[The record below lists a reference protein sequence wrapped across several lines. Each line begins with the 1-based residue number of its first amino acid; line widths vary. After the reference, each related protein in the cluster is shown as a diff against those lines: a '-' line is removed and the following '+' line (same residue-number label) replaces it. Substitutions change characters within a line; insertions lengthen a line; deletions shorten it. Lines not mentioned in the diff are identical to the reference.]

1 MPIIV
6 IKSRTQER
14 ITGTYSTEYSCH
26 IARRTADGTLYLVNN
41 LVSRKKAQK
50 LVREHGLV
58 LSHNTQ
64 DGEIYDTP
72 TGSFKALFPN
82 GIQTMKDMRTIETV
96 DKL

>member
-1 MPIIV
+1 MPLIV
-6 IKSRTQER
+6 IKSRTRER

-26 IARRTADGTLYLVNN
+26 FARRTEFGALSLASQLVT
-41 LVSRKKAQK
+41 RAKAKK
-50 LVREHGLV
+50 LIREFRLV
-58 LSHNTQ
+58 LSHNTP

-96 DKL
+96 DRI

>member
-1 MPIIV
+1 MIV

-26 IARRTADGTLYLVNN
+26 IARRTVFGALYLASQ
-41 LVSRKKAQK
+41 LVTRAKAKK
-50 LVREHGLV
+50 LIREHGLV
-58 LSHNTQ
+58 LSHKTP

-82 GIQTMKDMRTIETV
+82 GIQTKKDMITIDTV
-96 DKL
+96 DRI